1 MLGTKKFML
10 LPGAQYIVK
19 IFFCQPFVKNFA
31 KKGSGYLTGDRPSVV
46 PPEADPLS
54 VAAETTELS
63 TARRDDERDEDQ
75 RSEDRRQT
83 TENRRQHG
91 DNFEF

>member
-31 KKGSGYLTGDRPSVV
+31 KKGSGHLTGGRQLPVG
-46 PPEADPLS
+46 
-54 VAAETTELS
+54 
-63 TARRDDERDEDQ
+63 
-75 RSEDRRQT
+75 SE
-83 TENRRQHG
+83 NA
-91 DNFEF
+91 